1 MYKNI
6 IFDLGIKAIFLDDS
20 KKLRENLI
28 SLKVNID

>member
-6 IFDLGIKAIFLDDS
+6 IFDLGIKAIFLDDPNR
-20 KKLRENLI
+20 LRENLI